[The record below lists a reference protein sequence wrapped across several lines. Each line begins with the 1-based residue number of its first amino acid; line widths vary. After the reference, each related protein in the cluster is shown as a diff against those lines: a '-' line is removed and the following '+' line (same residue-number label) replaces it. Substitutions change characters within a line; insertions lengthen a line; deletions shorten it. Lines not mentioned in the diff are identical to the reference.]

1 MSIFFEAVLFIFKI
15 CFVISSKYRAPVT
28 PVPIVNSLNLNG
40 GGTAAILELTG
51 ENFTPRLQVWFGDV
65 EAETMYQCGEVMLCV
80 VPEISKFRGEWL
92 WVSSKFENKNNT
104 IQI

>member
-1 MSIFFEAVLFIFKI
+1 MSSLYFTN
-15 CFVISSKYRAPVT
+15 SAPVT

-92 WVSSKFENKNNT
+92 WVS
-104 IQI
+104 